1 MKVLLYGSD
10 VRTANLFSIDDRIV
24 IVDPHSY
31 NILCNISKNLYHML
45 VERAYIT
52 DVHSLKNAENN
63 LYNIIS
69 RMTGLTR

>member
-1 MKVLLYGSD
+1 
-10 VRTANLFSIDDRIV
+10 
-24 IVDPHSY
+24 
-31 NILCNISKNLYHML
+31 ML